1 MKYGMK
7 LEIFIFFL
15 YAIKDEPEARP
26 KTTLFAGG
34 EGMHKSTLKFNA
46 FDVLV
51 ISNDFLRGNDV
62 ITVSRINWLLLTR
75 NGFISVFDFFFQ
87 FFMQRREC
95 WTKYNSIWTGRRRY
109 VIYRNSR

>member
-1 MKYGMK
+1 MK

-46 FDVLV
+46 FDVLM

-75 NGFISVFDFFFQ
+75 NGFISVFDFFF
-87 FFMQRREC
+87 
-95 WTKYNSIWTGRRRY
+95 NSLCKGENVGPSTTPFGPGGEGM
-109 VIYRNSR
+109 